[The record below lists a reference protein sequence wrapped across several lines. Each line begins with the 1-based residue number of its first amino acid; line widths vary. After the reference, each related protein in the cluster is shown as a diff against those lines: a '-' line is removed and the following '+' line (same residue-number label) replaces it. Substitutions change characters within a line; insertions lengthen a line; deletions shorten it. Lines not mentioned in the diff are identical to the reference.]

1 MEYQLV
7 FMYVCI
13 YMYRLEWYEMMYS
26 LDVCLSPRSHPVMNS
41 SILAVFRSERRVILK
56 WNADPVCFDDP
67 SDT

>member
-1 MEYQLV
+1 
-7 FMYVCI
+7 
-13 YMYRLEWYEMMYS
+13 MMYS